1 MINRA
6 LFPISLCLCLILS
19 ACGGEPSSAEITK
32 AVEDLFKNDSSM
44 TAGKKILGILAAT
57 AGVQDIK
64 VDSIDKI
71 GCEPDGKNAYS
82 CEVAVE
88 YTISN
93 SEGSLSDLL
102 GVGGHKRSINKYRLV
117 KTSKGWIIDES
128 AKQ

>member
-1 MINRA
+1 MNRV
-6 LFPISLCLCLILS
+6 LFPLSFCLCLMLS
-19 ACGGEPSSAEITK
+19 ACGGEPSSTEITK
-32 AVEDLFKNDSSM
+32 AVEDLFKNDSSFA
-44 TAGKKILGILAAT
+44 TGKKLLGILAAT

-71 GCEPDGKNAYS
+71 GCEPNGKNAYL

-102 GVGGHKRSINKYRLV
+102 GIGGHKRSINKYRLV
-117 KTSKGWIIDES
+117 KTSKGWIIDDS
-128 AKQ
+128 SPQ